1 MHLKQHRN
9 IIKVL
14 LPNKETGNGIR
25 YFKNLTHN
33 GTNALRIK
41 YIKN

>member
-1 MHLKQHRN
+1 MHLEQEY
-9 IIKVL
+9 IKVP

-25 YFKNLTHN
+25 YFKNVAYN
-33 GTNALRIK
+33 GSNALRIK